1 MKNFNI
7 KKVATIVLD
16 IILIAIIAG
25 AVLFGFL
32 GINKTA
38 EAKGGVEVRVCLDEV
53 YQDDTLRA
61 TAQKDIENILK
72 DKGYKVIQ
80 VKREIE
86 STVYNTLVFC
96 VQGDSAVADALALD
110 TTGSVY
116 DSIKTYLETEN
127 PGFTFNDDEKV
138 KEFRVD
144 FVGSTVAYSI
154 LRKAFISFA
163 IIFVACV
170 IYFAF
175 RFGIWSAIVSFI
187 ATIVEFA
194 FFNAVIILT
203 RIPTDGTFYLALF
216 AVLLFSLLASIIY
229 NGYFRIALKG
239 PEEKSLLEHAQSVS
253 CKAGKV
259 FGGVIIATIV
269 ALLIAI
275 IAVPTTL
282 KLVFSQ
288 IALGALLVGVSAVF
302 TRPALRYWFGL
313 IKKTKKTGYSAHAKQ
328 KENKD

>member
-1 MKNFNI
+1 MKNYNV
-7 KKVATIVLD
+7 KKVASIVLD
-16 IILIAIIAG
+16 IILLVIIA
-25 AVLFGFL
+25 ASVLTNFI

-38 EAKGGVEVRVCLDEV
+38 EAKGGVEVRVSLDEV
-53 YQDDTLRA
+53 YQDETLRA
-61 TAQKDIENILK
+61 TAQNDIQKILK
-72 DKGYKVIQ
+72 DKGYKVIS

-86 STVYNTLVFC
+86 SYVYNTLVFC
-96 VQGDSAVADALALD
+96 VQGDSAVADALALE

-116 DSIKTYLETEN
+116 ESVKDYLEGEN

-144 FVGSTVAYSI
+144 YVGSTVAYNI

-163 IIFVACV
+163 IIFVAAI
-170 IYFAF
+170 IYFAI
-175 RFGIWSAIVSFI
+175 RFGICSAFVSLV
-187 ATIVEFA
+187 ATILEFEL
-194 FFNAVIILT
+194 FNSVVILT

-229 NGYFRIALKG
+229 NGYFRSSLKG

-253 CKAGKV
+253 KKAGKV
-259 FGGVIIATIV
+259 FASVIIAIIV
-269 ALLIAI
+269 ALLVAI
-275 IAVPTTL
+275 IAVPTAL
-282 KLVFSQ
+282 KLVFAQ
-288 IALGALLVGVSAVF
+288 VALGALLVGVSSIF